1 MHYFKTQSPL
11 SKLYLSGGRVV
22 KWVTFDGVV
31 GWFSTDD
38 PVVVTQLLGFASRKI
53 GGGISEVSQAEYE
66 GALGKAKGRRYEP
79 DREWVDLHGPR
90 SARPPSEPPAAEGSE
105 APAPVPQAEPPKPTV
120 RRRAKT

>member
-1 MHYFKTQSPL
+1 MRYFQTQSPL

-22 KWVTFDGVV
+22 KWLTFDGVV

-38 PVVVTQLLGFASRKI
+38 PSVVESLLSFAQKKI
-53 GGGISEVSQAEYE
+53 GGGISEVTQAEYE

-79 DREWVDLHGPR
+79 DREWVDQHGPR
-90 SARPPSEPPAAEGSE
+90 SAQLPSAPPAVEGE
-105 APAPVPQAEPPKPTV
+105 VAAPVPVETPKPTV

>member
-1 MHYFKTQSPL
+1 MRYFQTQSPL
-11 SKLYLSGGRVV
+11 SRLYLSGGRVV
-22 KWVTFDGVV
+22 KWTTFDGVV

-38 PVVVTQLLGFASRKI
+38 PVVAQQLTTFASRKI
-53 GGGISEVSQAEYE
+53 GGGISEVSQADYE

-90 SARPPSEPPAAEGSE
+90 SAQLPSDPPVAEAE
-105 APAPVPQAEPPKPTV
+105 APTPKAIEPPKPVV

>member
-1 MHYFKTQSPL
+1 MRYFQTQSPL

-22 KWVTFDGVV
+22 KWLTFDGVV

-38 PVVVTQLLGFASRKI
+38 PVVAEQLLTFSKRKI
-53 GGGISEVSQAEYE
+53 GGGISEVSQADYE

-90 SARPPSEPPAAEGSE
+90 SAQLPSAPPVVE
-105 APAPVPQAEPPKPTV
+105 ADAPTPRATEPPKPIV